1 MRYKI
6 LAAVAAAFI
15 ATVGISAP
23 AQAISATTSDV
34 YVVHGIPG
42 VAVDVYVNDAKT
54 LTNFTFGNVAG
65 PLDLA
70 AGNYKIQVFATGAD
84 PTTATPV
91 INVPV
96 AAVPA
101 NKSVSLIAQYDA
113 AGAPKL
119 GVFVNDISKIPAG
132 QGRLTVRHTAQA
144 GAVAIVANGAIAFD
158 NVTNGGEGV
167 ALLPAGGITAGV
179 AGAGKTSPIIIPTT
193 GTPANVT
200 ISEGTNLIVY
210 AVGNTASLQLITQSI
225 TGLHSNPGG
234 VNSGTGGQAADANPM
249 LIGGGIAGI
258 VAVLAFAIAA
268 GFGVRSVR
276 ARRS

>member
-1 MRYKI
+1 MRHKI

-23 AQAISATTSDV
+23 AHAISATTSDV

-70 AGNYKIQVFATGAD
+70 AGNYKIQVFATGD
-84 PTTATPV
+84 NPLTATPV
-91 INVPV
+91 INVPA

-101 NKSVSLIAQYDA
+101 NKSVSLVAQYDA

-144 GAVAIVANGAIAFD
+144 PAVAIVANGAIAFD
-158 NVTNGGEGV
+158 NVTNGQEGLT
-167 ALLPAGGITAGV
+167 LLPAGGITAGV
-179 AGAGKTSPIIIPTT
+179 AAATTTSPIIIPTT
-193 GTPANVT
+193 GTAAPIT
-200 ISEGTNLIVY
+200 IAEGTNLIVY
-210 AVGNTASLQLITQSI
+210 AVGKSDSLQLITQSI
-225 TGLHSNPGG
+225 TGLHSNPVG
-234 VNSGTGGQAADANPM
+234 VNTGTGGQAAEPNTL
-249 LIGGGIAGI
+249 LIGGGIAGV
-258 VAVLAFAIAA
+258 VALLAFAIA
-268 GFGVRSVR
+268 GTYGVRAAR